1 MARELNDA
9 DLDAIYRRVEQRAIE
24 TTQRQEQ
31 PVAILLGGQPGS
43 GKAGLAGL
51 AQRELRDRG
60 DAVVIDADQMRE
72 FNPAY
77 RALAK
82 ADPERAADQTQALA
96 GKWAS
101 RLTKRAEDERRNLI
115 VDGTMRNPDNIATL
129 AERLQRAG
137 YTVEARVM
145 AVPPDPSFDRARL
158 RYEQLAAEGQTG
170 RVVNREQHDEAYRGL
185 PATVD
190 RLERDGLAD
199 RIRIYDSHGREVYNG
214 ERNRDRHVT
223 RETETS
229 GLLEALSA
237 ASRDTRWGVVPDA
250 VAKEVLGAK
259 SVRALD
265 RELASL
271 GIRDLRPLAG
281 GASSVV
287 LDAKDRVVRVG
298 VGESTPRPNVP
309 EVLQAEHAGSVGYLR
324 YEILPKVDTRGIT
337 QADVQSLQDVL
348 KRRGYVW
355 GDAGP
360 DNVGRIDGRLVVTD
374 PGGVSPANPTKEM
387 SGDRQKQTPAKGRDV
402 DRPEAPS
409 EAARTL
415 ESVRDRLLTHAE
427 RGAHIEILEEIVE
440 RTRARNERTPGVGPQ
455 DLADVSKRL
464 QAARE
469 DRATFEHSEIYK
481 RAKVFDDGPNVA
493 ALARYP
499 EFDGAYRQL
508 ADVRKSWQP
517 DTPLA
522 DRQQQ
527 YFDTL
532 GRLSEQLHRGQIPG
546 GNTTLAE
553 SERVMGVVARE
564 RNLMIRTPEPD
575 RVMQGDVVAKTSQHA
590 LVQVSENMVVM
601 VERGKLD
608 REIHQGEKTALLH
621 SDQGTTRVL
630 THDEA
635 RELQQNRPGMDLE
648 RSR

>member
-43 GKAGLAGL
+43 GKAGLAGV

-60 DAVVIDADQMRE
+60 GAVVIDADQMRG

-101 RLTKRAEDERRNLI
+101 RLTKRAEDERRNLV
-115 VDGTMRNPDNIATL
+115 VDGTMRNPDNIAAL

-145 AVPPDPSFDRARL
+145 AVPSDPSFDRARL
-158 RYEQLAAEGQTG
+158 RYEQLAAEGQVG
-170 RVVNREQHDEAYRGL
+170 RVVNREQHDAAYRGL
-185 PATVD
+185 PETVG

-214 ERNRDRHVT
+214 ERDRDR
-223 RETETS
+223 E
-229 GLLEALSA
+229 
-237 ASRDTRWGVVPDA
+237 
-250 VAKEVLGAK
+250 K
-259 SVRALD
+259 
-265 RELASL
+265 
-271 GIRDLRPLAG
+271 
-281 GASSVV
+281 
-287 LDAKDRVVRVG
+287 
-298 VGESTPRPNVP
+298 
-309 EVLQAEHAGSVGYLR
+309 QA
-324 YEILPKVDTRGIT
+324 
-337 QADVQSLQDVL
+337 
-348 KRRGYVW
+348 
-355 GDAGP
+355 
-360 DNVGRIDGRLVVTD
+360 
-374 PGGVSPANPTKEM
+374 PG
-387 SGDRQKQTPAKGRDV
+387 KGRDV
-402 DRPEAPS
+402 DRSQAQP

-415 ESVRDRLLTHAE
+415 ESVRERLLTHGE
-427 RGAHIEILEEIVE
+427 RGAHIELLEEIVE
-440 RTRARNERTPGVGPQ
+440 HTRARNERTPGVGPQ
-455 DLADVSKRL
+455 DLAEVSKRL

-469 DRATFEHSEIYK
+469 DRTTFEHSEIYK

-499 EFDGAYRQL
+499 EFDGAFRQL
-508 ADVRKSWQP
+508 ADVRKGWQP

-532 GRLSEQLHRGQIPG
+532 GRLSEQLHRGEIPG

-553 SERVMGVVARE
+553 SQRVMGVVARE

-575 RVMQGDVVAKTSQHA
+575 RVLQGDVVAKTSQHA

-608 REIHQGEKTALLH
+608 REINQGEKTALLH
-621 SDQGTTRVL
+621 SDQGTTKVL

-635 RELQQNRPGMDLE
+635 RELQQNRQGMDLE

>member
-24 TTQRQEQ
+24 TTERQEQ

-43 GKAGLAGL
+43 GKAGLAGV

-60 DAVVIDADQMRE
+60 GAVVIDADQMRA

-96 GKWAS
+96 GRWAS
-101 RLTKRAEDERRNLI
+101 SLTKRAEDERRNLI

-145 AVPPDPSFDRARL
+145 AVPSDPSFDRARL
-158 RYEQLAAEGQTG
+158 RYEQLAAEGQVG
-170 RVVNREQHDEAYRGL
+170 RVVNREQHDAAYRGL
-185 PATVD
+185 PETVG

-214 ERNRDRHVT
+214 ERDRE
-223 RETETS
+223 RQTS
-229 GLLEALSA
+229 G
-237 ASRDTRWGVVPDA
+237 
-250 VAKEVLGAK
+250 
-259 SVRALD
+259 
-265 RELASL
+265 
-271 GIRDLRPLAG
+271 
-281 GASSVV
+281 
-287 LDAKDRVVRVG
+287 
-298 VGESTPRPNVP
+298 
-309 EVLQAEHAGSVGYLR
+309 
-324 YEILPKVDTRGIT
+324 
-337 QADVQSLQDVL
+337 
-348 KRRGYVW
+348 
-355 GDAGP
+355 
-360 DNVGRIDGRLVVTD
+360 
-374 PGGVSPANPTKEM
+374 
-387 SGDRQKQTPAKGRDV
+387 KGRDV
-402 DRPEAPS
+402 DRSQATPEA
-409 EAARTL
+409 AKTL
-415 ESVRDRLLTHAE
+415 ESVRDRMLTLAE
-427 RGAHIEILEEIVE
+427 RAAHVEILEEIVE
-440 RTRARNERTPGVGPQ
+440 HTRARNERTPGVGPQ
-455 DLADVSKRL
+455 DLAEVSKRL

-469 DRATFEHSEIYK
+469 DRAAFEHSEIYK
-481 RAKVFDDGPNVA
+481 RAKVFDDGPSVA

-527 YFDTL
+527 YFDRL
-532 GRLSEQLHRGQIPG
+532 GHLSEQLHRGEIPG

-553 SERVMGVVARE
+553 SQRVMGVVARE

-575 RVMQGDVVAKTSQHA
+575 RVLHGDVVAKTSQHA
-590 LVQVSENMVVM
+590 LVQISENMAVM

-608 REIHQGEKTALLH
+608 REINQGEKAALLH
-621 SDQGTTRVL
+621 SEQGTTKVL

-635 RELQQNRPGMDLE
+635 RELQQNRQGMDLE

>member
-24 TTQRQEQ
+24 ATLRQEQ

-43 GKAGLAGL
+43 GKAGLAGV

-60 DAVVIDADQMRE
+60 GAVVIDADQMRE

-77 RALAK
+77 RALAR

-96 GKWAS
+96 GRWAS

-115 VDGTMRNPDNIATL
+115 VDGTMRNPDNIAAL
-129 AERLQRAG
+129 AQRLQRAG

-158 RYEQLAAEGQTG
+158 RYEQLAAEGQVG
-170 RVVNREQHDEAYRGL
+170 RVVNREQHDAAYRGL
-185 PATVD
+185 PATVA

-199 RIRIYDSHGREVYNG
+199 RIRIYDSHAREVYDG
-214 ERNRDRHVT
+214 ERDRNRDIA
-223 RETETS
+223 RETAAS
-229 GLLEALSA
+229 GLLEALSVA
-237 ASRDTRWGVVPDA
+237 TRDTRWGPVPDP
-250 VAKEVLGAK
+250 VANEVLGSK

-271 GIRDLRPLAG
+271 GIRDLRPLAA

-298 VGESTPRPNVP
+298 VGESIPRPKVP
-309 EVLQAEHAGSVGYLR
+309 EVLQAERTGAVGFLR

-337 QADVQSLQDVL
+337 QADVQALQDSLQ
-348 KRRGYVW
+348 RRGYVW
-355 GDAGP
+355 GDAAP
-360 DNVGRIDGRLVVTD
+360 DNIGRLEGRLVITD
-374 PGGVSPANPTKEM
+374 PGGISPANPTKEM
-387 SGDRQKQTPAKGRDV
+387 NGDRQKPATGKERDI
-402 DRPEAPS
+402 DAS
-409 EAARTL
+409 QSTSDAATTL
-415 ESVRDRLLTHAE
+415 ESVRNRLLTHAE

-440 RTRARNERTPGVGPQ
+440 HTRARNERTPGVGPQ
-455 DLADVSKRL
+455 DLAEVSKRL

-469 DRATFEHSEIYK
+469 DHAAFEHSEIYK
-481 RAKVFDDGPNVA
+481 RAKVFDDGPTVA

-508 ADVRKSWQP
+508 ADVRKSWQS

-532 GRLSEQLHRGQIPG
+532 GRLSEQLHRGEIPG

-575 RVMQGDVVAKTSQHA
+575 RVLQGDVVGKTSQHA
-590 LVQVSENMVVM
+590 LVQISENMVVM

-608 REIHQGEKTALLH
+608 REINQGEKTALLH
-621 SDQGTTRVL
+621 SEQGTTKVL

-635 RELQQNRPGMDLE
+635 RELQQNRQGMDLE